1 MDNGADIVTITTD
14 SAAATQTAA
23 KRGLYS
29 IGNDSDMTLYGPEAH
44 LTANIFN
51 WGIYYEHIYNQVK
64 NGTWKPSS
72 DWWGIET
79 GAVDL
84 APFGKMVPKNV
95 QDMVM
100 AKKAEIASGEF
111 VVFKGPIKGQD
122 GSTAIAAGAVPS
134 DQDLLSMMYYV
145 EGVVGDI
152 PQ

>member
-1 MDNGADIVTITTD
+1 M
-14 SAAATQTAA
+14 
-23 KRGLYS
+23 
-29 IGNDSDMTLYGPEAH
+29 
-44 LTANIFN
+44 
-51 WGIYYEHIYNQVK
+51 
-64 NGTWKPSS
+64 TWKPTN

-79 GAVDL
+79 GAIDL
-84 APFGKMVPKNV
+84 APFGKMVSKDIQNK
-95 QDMVM
+95 VM
-100 AKKAEIASGEF
+100 AKKAEIASGKF

>member
-1 MDNGADIVTITTD
+1 
-14 SAAATQTAA
+14 
-23 KRGLYS
+23 
-29 IGNDSDMTLYGPEAH
+29 
-44 LTANIFN
+44 
-51 WGIYYEHIYNQVK
+51 VK

-84 APFGKMVPKNV
+84 APFGEMVPQDI

-100 AKKAEIASGEF
+100 AKKEEIARGEF
-111 VVFKGPIKGQD
+111 IVFKGPIKGQD
-122 GSTAIAAGAVPS
+122 GSTAIAAGSTPS

>member
-1 MDNGADIVTITTD
+1 M
-14 SAAATQTAA
+14 
-23 KRGLYS
+23 
-29 IGNDSDMTLYGPEAH
+29 
-44 LTANIFN
+44 
-51 WGIYYEHIYNQVK
+51 
-64 NGTWKPSS
+64 
-72 DWWGIET
+72 
-79 GAVDL
+79 

>member
-1 MDNGADIVTITTD
+1 
-14 SAAATQTAA
+14 
-23 KRGLYS
+23 
-29 IGNDSDMTLYGPEAH
+29 
-44 LTANIFN
+44 
-51 WGIYYEHIYNQVK
+51 
-64 NGTWKPSS
+64 
-72 DWWGIET
+72 
-79 GAVDL
+79 
-84 APFGKMVPKNV
+84 
-95 QDMVM
+95 MVM